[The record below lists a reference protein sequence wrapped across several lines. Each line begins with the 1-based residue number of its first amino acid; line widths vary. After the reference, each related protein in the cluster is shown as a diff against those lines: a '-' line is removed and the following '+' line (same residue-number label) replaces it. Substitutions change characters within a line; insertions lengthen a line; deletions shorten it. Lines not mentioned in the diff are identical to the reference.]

1 MSRKKILHLISGLE
15 IGGSETQLLR
25 ILPKLQEYHEN
36 EVCCVRGHG
45 PIGKQLE
52 ENGVPVHY
60 LDLKGLSDL
69 SVIKRFYLVV
79 KKFSPDIL
87 VTYLIHADLYGR
99 IFGKLFGI
107 KKIVSSKRGALLQ
120 WEWLSHIDRLTK
132 FMVSHYLVQTKS
144 AQEEWMGKLN
154 LPKEKFSIVPNGM
167 RTSDFELS
175 FDKVRERKLLHIDSS
190 SSVIVCV
197 ARLRRGKGHE
207 VLLKAFETL
216 YKKNPNTTLLLVGD
230 GERESELKGQ
240 IENYKSKNNVH
251 FLGNRSDVPL
261 ILALSDLFILPTEGE
276 GMSNAIM
283 EAMAAGLPIITTDIS
298 ENRDLIEEGRT
309 GILFPVSN
317 EKILL
322 DKISFLLE
330 NTKLREYLGKNARKE
345 AQEKYD
351 VEKVVLKFAELYKR
365 I

>member
-1 MSRKKILHLISGLE
+1 MSEKKILHLISGLE

-25 ILPKLQEYHEN
+25 ILPALQKYHTN

-52 ENGVPVHY
+52 EKGVPVHY
-60 LDLKGLSDL
+60 LDFKGFSDI
-69 SVIKRFYLVV
+69 SVIKRFYTIVQR
-79 KKFSPDIL
+79 FSPDIL

-99 IFGKLFGI
+99 IFGKIFGI

-120 WEWLSHIDRLTK
+120 WEWLSNIDRLTK

-144 AQEEWMGKLN
+144 AQKEWMGRLN
-154 LPKEKFSIVPNGM
+154 LPSSKFSIIPNGM
-167 RTSDFELS
+167 ETATFKLS
-175 FDKVRERKLLHIDSS
+175 IEKRKEKELLHIKPSS
-190 SSVIVCV
+190 FVITCV

-207 VLLKAFETL
+207 VLLESFESL
-216 YKKNPNTTLLLVGD
+216 YKNNKNISLLLVGD
-230 GERESELKGQ
+230 GEREHELKNQ
-240 IENYKSKNNVH
+240 IENYASKNDIY

-283 EAMAAGLPIITTDIS
+283 EAMAAGLPIITTDIP
-298 ENRDLIEEGRT
+298 ENKDLIKENQT
-309 GILFPVSN
+309 GIFFPVANSKVLL
-317 EKILL
+317 EKTTL
-322 DKISFLLE
+322 LLE
-330 NTKLREYLGKNARKE
+330 NARLREQLGRNAQKE
-345 AQEKYD
+345 AQENYD
-351 VEKVVLKFAELYKR
+351 VGKIALKFSELYEK